1 MAEDKNKGAAPAAPD
16 SEKESKAADQSV
28 SNTEKELQA
37 MKDKVATLETENKEL
52 KAEIKKNESELKD
65 AAEIVAD
72 LKEKVNAA
80 KGSKVNTISID
91 GSTYLVVGGFVKAGK
106 AYKAEDIAADKEI
119 AKELIKKQSGL
130 IKKVK

>member
-1 MAEDKNKGAAPAAPD
+1 MAEDKNKGAAAAASD
-16 SEKESKAADQSV
+16 SEKELA
-28 SNTEKELQA
+28 TMKE
-37 MKDKVATLETENKEL
+37 KVAALEAENKDL

-72 LKEKVNAA
+72 LKEKVKAGNA
-80 KGSKVNTISID
+80 GKVRTIKID
-91 GSTYLVVGGFVKAGK
+91 GSVYQVVGGFRKGDK
-106 AYKAEDIAADKEI
+106 TYKPEDIASDEKI